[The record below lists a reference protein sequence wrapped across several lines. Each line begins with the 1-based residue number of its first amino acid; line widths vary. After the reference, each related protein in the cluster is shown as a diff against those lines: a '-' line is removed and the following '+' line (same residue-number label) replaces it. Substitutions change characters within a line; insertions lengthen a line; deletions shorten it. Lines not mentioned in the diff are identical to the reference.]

1 MKPKPGKA
9 ARDARKRARALRSIF
24 LLLTLLGLIINLDG
38 GAVPASVDVI
48 REHFALLP
56 WQVGLLGSL
65 VYFGTA
71 AGSVVAG
78 SVVGRLSPLSAT
90 RAAVVLNTCATA
102 GFGLAPN
109 TALLLI
115 FRFSIG
121 LLQATPLVY
130 FPVWVDEFA
139 PKSAATKWMACIQGG
154 APLGITFGY
163 VFAGILTKDAAAA
176 LAAKAVRSSRPPP
189 ACSWRRC
196 RPTSAA

>member
-1 MKPKPGKA
+1 MTRYEKEVQLITVSATRLLLDHPYFFKSVKSRPKLFTFESRTMKPKPVKA
-9 ARDARKRARALRSIF
+9 ARDARPRARALRSIF

-102 GFGLAPN
+102 GFGLAP
-109 TALLLI
+109 
-115 FRFSIG
+115 S
-121 LLQATPLVY
+121 
-130 FPVWVDEFA
+130 
-139 PKSAATKWMACIQGG
+139 SS
-154 APLGITFGY
+154 
-163 VFAGILTKDAAAA
+163 
-176 LAAKAVRSSRPPP
+176 AVRSSRPPP

-196 RPTSAA
+196 RPTSAG